1 MLFLACS
8 SFMKDF
14 SQLLASKVEI
24 ITQQWVNTVMEDE
37 QIKSTEHLSR
47 QAVENHISDILEA
60 LVTVLAQTQE
70 SDIDSITEASFHH
83 GTLRA
88 EQDFD
93 PREVVREYH
102 FLRSIIRDNI
112 RVELLQG
119 TPEEI
124 LRAVSLIDEVVDAAI
139 AYCFKSYVEARL
151 DELKQVQ
158 NEFNLTVEQL
168 RRLVVANQENLSF
181 LAHELKTP
189 LTSIIGYSDTYLRQY
204 RKSNVRDT
212 VPNLGHIERVLSS
225 GRQLLSL
232 INDALEFSRSEA
244 VKMELKLAKTDV
256 KTVIKIVVDTVHPL
270 LESRGL
276 QLVLNCDDAPKEV
289 ITDAFRL
296 QQILINL
303 VSNAIRYTEKGS
315 VTVECRSLSNEEW
328 LVSVRDTG
336 IGIVPEDQLRLFKP
350 FERATVFQGKRPT
363 DSTGLGLA
371 IVDRLVDLLQGRI
384 FVCSQM
390 GEGSTFVVIMPLEV
404 KQSAVYN
411 SVV

>member
-1 MLFLACS
+1 
-8 SFMKDF
+8 MKDF
-14 SQLLASKVEI
+14 SQLLASKVDI
-24 ITQQWVNTVMEDE
+24 ITQQWVNTVIKDE

-47 QAVENHISDILEA
+47 QAVENHISDVLTA

-70 SDIDSITEASFHH
+70 SDIDSIIEASFQH

-102 FLRSIIRDNI
+102 LLRSIIRYNI
-112 RVELLQG
+112 RDELLEG

-124 LRAVSLIDEVVDAAI
+124 LRVVSLIDEVVDAAI

-158 NEFNLTVEQL
+158 KELNLTVEQL
-168 RRLVVANQENLSF
+168 KRLVAANQENLSF
-181 LAHELKTP
+181 MAHELKTP

-212 VPNLGHIERVLSS
+212 APNLGHIEKVLSN

-232 INDALEFSRSEA
+232 INNALEFSRSEA
-244 VKMELKLAKTDV
+244 GKMELKLAITNV
-256 KTVIKIVVDTVHPL
+256 KKVIETVVETIHPL
-270 LESRGL
+270 VESRGL
-276 QLVLNCDDAPKEV
+276 QLILNCENAPIEV
-289 ITDAFRL
+289 IIDGFRL

-303 VSNAIRYTEKGS
+303 VSNAIRYTDEGS
-315 VTVECRSLSNEEW
+315 VTIECRYLSRDEW
-328 LVSVRDTG
+328 LISVQDTG
-336 IGIVPEDQLRLFKP
+336 VGIYPEDQLRLFKP
-350 FERATVFQGKRPT
+350 FERAKVLHLKHPT

-371 IVDRLVDLLQGRI
+371 IVDRLVNLLQGRI
-384 FVCSQM
+384 YLCSQF
-390 GEGSTFVVIMPLEV
+390 GEGSTFVVIMPLRV
-404 KQSAVYN
+404 KHV
-411 SVV
+411 